1 MDWKCSVPFHRE
13 CRTLP
18 FPVVSSPDFPYNLQQ
33 AIYIAVAIIFWDDLI
48 LPQGW
53 MAGQWIWGTTAYIA
67 TLVTVLLKAAL
78 ISE

>member
-1 MDWKCSVPFHRE
+1 MALIDASAV
-13 CRTLP
+13 
-18 FPVVSSPDFPYNLQQ
+18 Q
-33 AIYIAVAIIFWDDLI
+33 AIYLAVAIIFWDDLI

-53 MAGQWIWGTTAYIA
+53 VAGQWIWGTTAYIA